1 MVLIHSYTSS
11 EWKVTNTLIEDKYR
25 KVKKYYFDKD
35 AQVQQLQNTLAH
47 QRLSQSRTSLDDNEY
62 TNRFSR
68 LDGAINNLAFN
79 MRRDWR
85 SIPPWLAP
93 HVNKDATTSPTKEM
107 TAVGR
112 ATISKWLID
121 EVLEKYFHP
130 GLEPGL
136 SVQLKS
142 IELNLRR
149 YAAPTPSEEEK
160 EALMARIANWRM
172 ATLDGLHDHL
182 NSQAAAECRVKLTD
196 SLVENLTAFVS
207 MFLKEPTSPGLEGG
221 VSMIVEL
228 AIGIASNLPLESR
241 DVFVEYVLPGSRIE
255 ESCMKLESG
264 LPPLTNPGEG
274 VPEEVKGDDASSLT
288 GVESKESSE
297 VEERVS
303 NNSGPPQ
310 QERKEPR
317 ERESLNQ
324 QTGKK
329 KSMFGG
335 FMGGNKKA
343 GATSGNAAPQPQQQ
357 PQPQAQAPKEE
368 KVRFSAFMAV
378 QVRGR
383 SVLVK
388 APVYTV

>member
-1 MVLIHSYTSS
+1 
-11 EWKVTNTLIEDKYR
+11 
-25 KVKKYYFDKD
+25 
-35 AQVQQLQNTLAH
+35 
-47 QRLSQSRTSLDDNEY
+47 
-62 TNRFSR
+62 
-68 LDGAINNLAFN
+68 

-85 SIPPWLAP
+85 SIPPWLGP

-136 SVQLKS
+136 SAQFKG

-172 ATLDGLHDHL
+172 ATLDGLQDHL
-182 NSQAAAECRVKLTD
+182 TSQAAAECRVKLTD
-196 SLVENLTAFVS
+196 SLVENLTAFLS
-207 MFLKEPTSPGLEGG
+207 MHLKEPAPPGLEGG

-241 DVFVEYVLPGSRIE
+241 DVFVEYIQPGSRIE
-255 ESCMKLESG
+255 ESCMKIESG

-274 VPEEVKGDDASSLT
+274 IPEEVKGDDASSVT

-297 VEERVS
+297 MDERAS
-303 NNSGPPQ
+303 NNSGPPPQ
-310 QERKEPR
+310 DRKEGR

-329 KSMFGG
+329 KGMFGG

-343 GATSGNAAPQPQQQ
+343 APSSGSQPPQQQ
-357 PQPQAQAPKEE
+357 IAQAQAPKEE

>member
-1 MVLIHSYTSS
+1 
-11 EWKVTNTLIEDKYR
+11 
-25 KVKKYYFDKD
+25 
-35 AQVQQLQNTLAH
+35 
-47 QRLSQSRTSLDDNEY
+47 
-62 TNRFSR
+62 
-68 LDGAINNLAFN
+68 

-85 SIPPWLAP
+85 SVPPWLGP
-93 HVNKDATTSPTKEM
+93 YVNRDATTSPTKEM

-112 ATISKWLID
+112 ATISKWLVD
-121 EVLEKYFHP
+121 ELLEKYFHP

-136 SVQLKS
+136 SAQLKG

-149 YAAPTPSEEEK
+149 FAAPTPSEEEK
-160 EALMARIANWRM
+160 EALMARISNWRM

-182 NSQAAAECRVKLTD
+182 NSQNAAECRVKLTD
-196 SLVENLTAFVS
+196 SLVESLSAFLS
-207 MFLKEPTSPGLEGG
+207 MYLKEPSPPGLEGG
-221 VSMIVEL
+221 VGMIVEL
-228 AIGIASNLPLESR
+228 AIGIAANLPLESR
-241 DVFVEYVLPGSRIE
+241 DVFVDYIHPGSRIDE
-255 ESCMKLESG
+255 ACMKLESG

-274 VPEEVKGDDASSLT
+274 VPEEGKGDDASSLT
-288 GVESKESSE
+288 GAESKEGSE
-297 VEERVS
+297 MDERAS

-310 QERKEPR
+310 QERKETR

-335 FMGGNKKA
+335 FMGGKKS
-343 GATSGNAAPQPQQQ
+343 GPTSGP
-357 PQPQAQAPKEE
+357 PQAQQQQQVQAPPKEE

-388 APVYTV
+388 APIYTVQV

>member
-1 MVLIHSYTSS
+1 
-11 EWKVTNTLIEDKYR
+11 
-25 KVKKYYFDKD
+25 
-35 AQVQQLQNTLAH
+35 
-47 QRLSQSRTSLDDNEY
+47 
-62 TNRFSR
+62 
-68 LDGAINNLAFN
+68 

-85 SIPPWLAP
+85 SVPPWLGP

-112 ATISKWLID
+112 ATISKWLVD
-121 EVLEKYFHP
+121 ELLEKYFHP
-130 GLEPGL
+130 GLELGL
-136 SVQLKS
+136 SAQLKA

-160 EALMARIANWRM
+160 EALMARISNWRM

-182 NSQAAAECRVKLTD
+182 NSQNAAECRVKLTD
-196 SLVENLTAFVS
+196 SLVESLTAFLG
-207 MFLKEPTSPGLEGG
+207 MYLKEPAPPGLEGG
-221 VSMIVEL
+221 VGMIVEL
-228 AIGIASNLPLESR
+228 AIGIAANLPLESR
-241 DVFVEYVLPGSRIE
+241 DVFVDYIQPGSRIE

-264 LPPLTNPGEG
+264 LPALTNPGEG
-274 VPEEVKGDDASSLT
+274 IPEEGKGDDASSVT
-288 GVESKESSE
+288 AVESKESSE
-297 VEERVS
+297 LDERAS

-310 QERKEPR
+310 QERKDTR

-343 GATSGNAAPQPQQQ
+343 GPTSGSGAPPPQQQ
-357 PQPQAQAPKEE
+357 QPAQAPKEE

-378 QVRGR
+378 HVRGR

-388 APVYTV
+388 APIYTV

>member
-1 MVLIHSYTSS
+1 
-11 EWKVTNTLIEDKYR
+11 
-25 KVKKYYFDKD
+25 
-35 AQVQQLQNTLAH
+35 
-47 QRLSQSRTSLDDNEY
+47 
-62 TNRFSR
+62 
-68 LDGAINNLAFN
+68 

-85 SIPPWLAP
+85 SVPPWLGP

-136 SVQLKS
+136 SAQLKS
-142 IELNLRR
+142 IELNLRK

-196 SLVENLTAFVS
+196 SLVENLTAFLT
-207 MFLKEPTSPGLEGG
+207 MHLKEPAPPGLEGG

-228 AIGIASNLPLESR
+228 AIGVASNLPLESR
-241 DVFVEYVLPGSRIE
+241 DVFVEYVLPGARID
-255 ESCMKLESG
+255 ESCMKIESG

-274 VPEEVKGDDASSLT
+274 MPEEGKSDDASSLT

-297 VEERVS
+297 MDERAS
-303 NNSGPPQ
+303 TNSGPPQ

-343 GATSGNAAPQPQQQ
+343 GSTSGSGTPLPQPQQQ
-357 PQPQAQAPKEE
+357 QQAQAPKEE

-388 APVYTV
+388 APIYTTT

>member
-1 MVLIHSYTSS
+1 
-11 EWKVTNTLIEDKYR
+11 
-25 KVKKYYFDKD
+25 
-35 AQVQQLQNTLAH
+35 
-47 QRLSQSRTSLDDNEY
+47 
-62 TNRFSR
+62 
-68 LDGAINNLAFN
+68 

-85 SIPPWLAP
+85 SVPPWLGP

-121 EVLEKYFHP
+121 ELLEKYFHP
-130 GLEPGL
+130 GLDPGL
-136 SVQLKS
+136 SAQLKG

-160 EALMARIANWRM
+160 EALMARISNWRM
-172 ATLDGLHDHL
+172 ATIDGLHDHL
-182 NSQAAAECRVKLTD
+182 NSQIAAECRVKLTD
-196 SLVENLTAFVS
+196 SLVESLIAFLG
-207 MFLKEPTSPGLEGG
+207 MYLKEPAPPGLEGG
-221 VSMIVEL
+221 VGMIVEL
-228 AIGIASNLPLESR
+228 AIGIAANLPLESR
-241 DVFVEYVLPGSRIE
+241 DVFVDYIQPGSRID

-264 LPPLTNPGEG
+264 LPALTNPGEG
-274 VPEEVKGDDASSLT
+274 IPEEGKGDDASSLT
-288 GVESKESSE
+288 GLESKESSE
-297 VEERVS
+297 LDERAS
-303 NNSGPPQ
+303 NNNNGPPQ
-310 QERKEPR
+310 QERKETR

-343 GATSGNAAPQPQQQ
+343 GPTSGGGAPPPQQQ
-357 PQPQAQAPKEE
+357 QPAQAPKEE

-383 SVLVK
+383 SVLFK
-388 APVYTV
+388 APIYTV